1 VPIAAEDLLG
11 TWSLVTWDIQY
22 SDQRPVT
29 YPYGAD
35 AQGML
40 IYAPDQHLSVV
51 ICSAG
56 RPRLTTESVRKAPVE
71 QKVGAF
77 ETYFSYAGRWELR
90 DDAIVHRLSYAL
102 NPNFIGTDQVRQL
115 LLEGDRLTLSTTD
128 EVKGVSRLHRLVWK
142 RTGTPSRIRLGL

>member
-1 VPIAAEDLLG
+1 MPIAAEDLLG

-40 IYAPDQHLSVV
+40 IYAPDQHMTVV
-51 ICSAG
+51 ICSAA

-71 QKVGAF
+71 EKVGAF

-90 DDAIVHRLSYAL
+90 DDAVVHRLSFAL

-115 LLEGDRLTLSTTD
+115 QLEGERLTLSTSD
-128 EVKGVSRLHRLVWK
+128 EVKNVNRLHRLVWK
-142 RTGTPSRIRLGL
+142 RSGAATRIRFGR